1 MYEGRNI
8 KNTTARGYFPSEI
21 YPLTVWVA
29 RPVARSEEAFD
40 DAFRAASRGDR
51 RDTQIVR
58 GTIERKWWISR
69 QLRFWAYIFA

>member
-8 KNTTARGYFPSEI
+8 KNTTARGSPPSEI

-29 RPVARSEEAFD
+29 RPIARSEEAFD
-40 DAFRAASRGDR
+40 DARP

-58 GTIERKWWISR
+58 GTIERK
-69 QLRFWAYIFA
+69 